1 MTHPSIVL
9 SSQLLAS
16 IGIVRDIHVE
26 ARESLEQEAG
36 K

>member
-9 SSQLLAS
+9 SSQLPAS
-16 IGIVRDIHVE
+16 IGIVRDIHAE
-26 ARESLEQEAG
+26 ARESLEQEAS